1 VDAGN
6 DATEG
11 SVVLLHGVVA
21 NKKIM
26 SYLAQAFA
34 EQNLRV
40 FVPDLPGH
48 GRTPGPFSFDRAEAC
63 SESLVRQLVAR
74 GAIDPA
80 RTILA
85 GHSMG
90 GAIAIRIASRVSAAG
105 VIAISPAPMRAAR
118 GVPADMLPYRNPP
131 PTPANTLAISASWE
145 PFGIRGSTRNLITGE
160 AAHTGEY
167 MLIPHATHVSVLFD
181 PRGARASQEW
191 AARVLHLAPS
201 SGLPSR
207 LPLAGSLTG
216 FLGLLLLAGPFLRE
230 VVGQKAVSAAA
241 GGSALADD
249 SQDEAF
255 SLSSRSASRSCVEI
269 AAASAIVV
277 LLLRVWIPLRFIHL
291 FEGDYLASFLLVVGV
306 VLLLRHR
313 RSAAILFRSRLSSF
327 LGAAFAAIVLHLLI
341 YAWLDVTITEAWLTP
356 TRWLRFPAMFAAVL
370 PYHVAE
376 ELLLGQATARGAKVL
391 LLLALGWRFIAWSAL
406 LVGIFLLYNGQILLI
421 LLAPYFAVF
430 CLFQR
435 MGMGVVRRDTGSP
448 MAAALFGAI
457 LLTGFS
463 LVIFPI
469 T

>member
-1 VDAGN
+1 
-6 DATEG
+6 
-11 SVVLLHGVVA
+11 
-21 NKKIM
+21 
-26 SYLAQAFA
+26 
-34 EQNLRV
+34 
-40 FVPDLPGH
+40 
-48 GRTPGPFSFDRAEAC
+48 
-63 SESLVRQLVAR
+63 
-74 GAIDPA
+74 
-80 RTILA
+80 
-85 GHSMG
+85 
-90 GAIAIRIASRVSAAG
+90 
-105 VIAISPAPMRAAR
+105 
-118 GVPADMLPYRNPP
+118 
-131 PTPANTLAISASWE
+131 
-145 PFGIRGSTRNLITGE
+145 
-160 AAHTGEY
+160 

-313 RSAAILFRSRLSSF
+313 RSAAILFRSRLSPF

-430 CLFQR
+430 CLLQR